1 MRKSNEKVKCV
12 RVCVRTGVCA
22 GGYAGVCGSAWVC
35 TGMHRWVGMDYG
47 CVRVCVWVCVGGVLE
62 M

>member
-1 MRKSNEKVKCV
+1 M
-12 RVCVRTGVCA
+12 CA
-22 GGYAGVCGSAWVC
+22 GGYAGLH
-35 TGMHRWVGMDYG
+35 GMGVHGYAQVGGYG